1 MLHLPQR
8 FCRPQQNRSYKN
20 AANFSSGKEPE
31 FYSDRTEFVVI
42 FPNLNF
48 GTRLAEELNE
58 ESAEKSAESA
68 EKSADSQ
75 EPLTKRQI
83 EILGKMEVGREYSAD
98 EIADMIG
105 LKAPRARQLLVQL
118 TDMDKIRMTAVTK
131 NRRYIKV
138 ISKKS

>member
-1 MLHLPQR
+1 M
-8 FCRPQQNRSYKN
+8 
-20 AANFSSGKEPE
+20 
-31 FYSDRTEFVVI
+31 I

-58 ESAEKSAESA
+58 KSAESAEKSAESAESAEKSAESA
-68 EKSADSQ
+68 EKSAESAEKSAESQ

-83 EILGKMEVGREYSAD
+83 EILEKMEVGREYSAD

>member
-1 MLHLPQR
+1 M
-8 FCRPQQNRSYKN
+8 
-20 AANFSSGKEPE
+20 
-31 FYSDRTEFVVI
+31 I

-58 ESAEKSAESA
+58 KSAESAEKSAESAEKSAESA

-83 EILGKMEVGREYSAD
+83 EILEKMEVGREYSAD

>member
-1 MLHLPQR
+1 M
-8 FCRPQQNRSYKN
+8 
-20 AANFSSGKEPE
+20 
-31 FYSDRTEFVVI
+31 I

-58 ESAEKSAESA
+58 ESAEKSAESAEKSADSAEKSADSA

>member
-1 MLHLPQR
+1 M
-8 FCRPQQNRSYKN
+8 
-20 AANFSSGKEPE
+20 
-31 FYSDRTEFVVI
+31 I

-58 ESAEKSAESA
+58 KSAESAESAEKSAESA

>member
-1 MLHLPQR
+1 M
-8 FCRPQQNRSYKN
+8 
-20 AANFSSGKEPE
+20 
-31 FYSDRTEFVVI
+31 I

-58 ESAEKSAESA
+58 KSAESAEKSAESAESAEKSAESA
-68 EKSADSQ
+68 EKSAESQ

-83 EILGKMEVGREYSAD
+83 EILEKMEVGREYSAD